1 MIQIRRRVAKG
12 SQEDG
17 ATRNNFKAWVN
28 PRPHTKHSLELN
40 LCFAVSM
47 VVYMGVTCT
56 RVLHPPHKKP
66 SPASWRTIN
75 LGVESYLLQNVTN
88 EGLPGG
94 PNRTGSRPRG
104 RGTAAAAAAS

>member
-47 VVYMGVTCT
+47 VVYMHGRYMYT
-56 RVLHPPHKKP
+56 RVAPPPQKTLTSFMAH
-66 SPASWRTIN
+66 
-75 LGVESYLLQNVTN
+75 Y
-88 EGLPGG
+88 
-94 PNRTGSRPRG
+94 
-104 RGTAAAAAAS
+104 